1 MIVITLDFKA
11 IEIGKYARGEPLLL
25 NISFSD
31 GQDKVIQKSTDL
43 NNTELLT
50 QEIINETKK
59 LAKESNKSNTGNF
72 LDDTVMIR
80 FARDEEETEAKL
92 NMALRRIKED
102 VRKFKTTNSQSYL
115 QKWAMF
121 QGTKY
126 NI

>member
-1 MIVITLDFKA
+1 MNVVTLDFKS
-11 IEIGKYARGEPLLL
+11 IEIAKYARGEPLLL
-25 NISFSD
+25 NILFSD

-43 NNTELLT
+43 NNTETLT
-50 QEIINETKK
+50 QEILNEAKK
-59 LAKESNKSNTGNF
+59 LAKEKNKSNTGNF
-72 LDDTVMIR
+72 LDDAVMIR

-92 NMALRRIKED
+92 NMALRRVKED
-102 VRKFKTTNSQSYL
+102 VRKFRTTNSQGYL